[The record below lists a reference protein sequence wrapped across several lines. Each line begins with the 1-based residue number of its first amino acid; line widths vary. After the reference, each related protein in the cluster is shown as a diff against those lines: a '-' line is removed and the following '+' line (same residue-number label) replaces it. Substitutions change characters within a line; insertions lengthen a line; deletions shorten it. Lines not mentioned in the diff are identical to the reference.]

1 MKKIYLLAILALLIS
16 GLTCSSSSD
25 LPDGGKTTARSTGR
39 VYFQDDFSNEATGWP
54 SVRNDEGITDYENG
68 VYRIFVNVSNDDYF
82 ATHRLPSSPSDV
94 RVEVDAT
101 KVDGPDNNDFGIL
114 CRYQDNNNLYQFV
127 LSSDGYVGIVKL
139 VDGSM
144 QSIAAETLLEDSA
157 VNIGNAKNHIRAD
170 CIGNTL
176 TLYVNGQQVSTVQDT
191 TFVDSGA
198 VGVFA
203 GTYDNPGTDIHFDN
217 FIVTAP

>member
-16 GLTCSSSSD
+16 SPGCSSSSNQS
-25 LPDGGKTTARSTGR
+25 DGGETTAKSTGR
-39 VYFQDDFSNEATGWP
+39 IYLQDDFSNEASGWP
-54 SVRNDEGITDYENG
+54 RVRTDEGITDYENG
-68 VYRIFVNVSNDDYF
+68 VYHIFVNLNNDDFF
-82 ATHRLPSSPSDV
+82 ATRSLPFPSSDV

-101 KVDGPDNNDFGIL
+101 KVAGSDNNDFGIL

-127 LSSDGYVGIVKL
+127 LSSDGYVGILKL

-144 QSIAAETLLEDSA
+144 QSIAAETLLENSA

-170 CIGNTL
+170 CVGNTL

-191 TFVDSGA
+191 TFVDNGA
-198 VGVFA
+198 VGFFA